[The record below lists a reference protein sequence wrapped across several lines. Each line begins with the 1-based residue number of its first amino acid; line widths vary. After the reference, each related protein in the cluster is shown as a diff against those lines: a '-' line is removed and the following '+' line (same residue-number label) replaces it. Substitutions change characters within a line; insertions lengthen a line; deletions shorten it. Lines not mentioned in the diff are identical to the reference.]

1 MLNALLFALQVSAAA
16 PAPAAAPASDQAQSG
31 APATLMEGMG
41 DLHHPIDTTS
51 EEAQKFFDQGLTFI
65 YAFNHDEA
73 IRSFRR
79 AAELDPASP
88 MPWWGIAYALGP
100 NINNDVDPDREKAAY
115 DAAQQALKLAEHAAP
130 QERAYVN
137 ALVKRYSNDPKAD
150 LKALASQYRT
160 SMRDLTV
167 AYPNDLDAAVLY
179 AESIMD
185 LHPWQLWSTDG
196 APADGTIE
204 LITVLENVLKYNPQ
218 HIGANHYY
226 VHAVEASISPER
238 GLESAERLKTLVPAA
253 GHLVHMPSHIYMH
266 TGNYAGAVA
275 ANEAGIAADRK
286 FIESTG
292 ATGIYP
298 EMYYNHN
305 LDFLAS
311 AAMMTGEFAKAST
324 AADEV
329 VKNALAGVED
339 MPMLEPFAAKKMFV
353 LLRFSKW
360 DDMLQVPAP
369 DQKLKLL
376 TVVWHFGRGV
386 AQAKKGNAAAADQE
400 KAAYNTAKRAV
411 PADTM
416 WGYNTASA
424 IFAVADAV
432 LDARIWLAK
441 KDLESSIAS
450 WKKAVLAEDKLA
462 YDEPDDWFY
471 PVRESLEAALLK
483 AHRLDETERI
493 FRQDDEHNPEN
504 PRTLF
509 IEYQF
514 YTMTDDK
521 DMSLVYRRRFSDAW
535 EHADVDLK
543 LDDY

>member
-1 MLNALLFALQVSAAA
+1 MLTTLLLAIQVSTAA
-16 PAPAAAPASDQAQSG
+16 PPPAAAPTPDQAQAA

-41 DLHHPIDTTS
+41 DLHHPIETKS

-100 NINNDVDPDREKAAY
+100 NINNDVDPAREKAAY
-115 DAAQQALKLAEHAAP
+115 DAAQQALKLAENAAP
-130 QERAYVN
+130 EERAYVN

-150 LKALASQYRT
+150 LKGLASQYRT
-160 SMRDLTV
+160 AMRDLTV

-185 LHPWQLWSTDG
+185 LHPWQLWTTDG
-196 APADGTIE
+196 APAEGTIE

-226 VHAVEASISPER
+226 IHAVEASISPER

-266 TGNYAGAVA
+266 TGDYAGAVA

-286 FIESTG
+286 YIE
-292 ATGIYP
+292 ATNPKGIYP

-311 AAMMTGEFAKAST
+311 AAMMTGEFAKASA

-329 VKNALAGVED
+329 VKNALAGVDD

-360 DDMLQVPAP
+360 DEMLQVPQP

-376 TVVWHFGRGV
+376 TAVWHFGRGV

-400 KAAYNTAKRAV
+400 KAAYTTAKRAV
-411 PADTM
+411 PAGAM
-416 WGYNTASA
+416 WGYNKASD

-441 KDLESSIAS
+441 KDLESSIAA
-450 WKKAVLAEDKLA
+450 WKKAVAAEDKLA

-514 YTMTDDK
+514 YTITDDK

>member
-1 MLNALLFALQVSAAA
+1 MLSTLLLALQVSTGA
-16 PAPAAAPASDQAQSG
+16 PAPATPDQTQPAA
-31 APATLMEGMG
+31 ATLMDGMG
-41 DLHHPIDTTS
+41 DLHHPIETTS
-51 EEAQKFFDQGLTFI
+51 DTAQKFFDQGLTFI

-100 NINNDVDPDREKAAY
+100 NINSDVDAEREKAAY
-115 DAAQQALKLAEHAAP
+115 DAAQQALKLSENATP

-137 ALVKRYSNDPKAD
+137 ALLKRYSNDPKAD
-150 LKALASQYRT
+150 LKTLASQYRNA
-160 SMRDLTV
+160 MRDLTV
-167 AYPNDLDAAVLY
+167 AYPNDLDASVLY

-185 LHPWQLWSTDG
+185 LHPWQLWTTDG
-196 APADGTIE
+196 APAEGTIE
-204 LITVLENVLKYNPQ
+204 LITVLENVLKYDPT

-226 VHAVEASISPER
+226 IHAVEASIAPER
-238 GLESAERLKTLVPAA
+238 ALESAERLKTLVPAA

-266 TGNYAGAVA
+266 TGDYAGAVA
-275 ANEAGIAADRK
+275 ANEAGIAADR
-286 FIESTG
+286 TYMG
-292 ATGIYP
+292 ATKASGIYP

-311 AAMMTGEFAKAST
+311 AAMMTGEFAKASN

-329 VKNALAGVED
+329 VKNALAGVGG
-339 MPMLEPFAAKKMFV
+339 MPMLEPFAAKKIWV

-360 DDMLQVPAP
+360 DDMLQVPQP
-369 DQKLKLL
+369 DPSLKML
-376 TVVWHFGRGV
+376 TAVWHFGRGV
-386 AQAKKGNAAAADQE
+386 AQAKKGNAPAADQE
-400 KAAYNTAKRAV
+400 KTAYNTAKRAIS
-411 PADTM
+411 ANAM
-416 WGYNTASA
+416 WGYNKASD
-424 IFAVADAV
+424 IFAVADSV

-441 KDLESSIAS
+441 KDLESSIAA
-450 WKKAVLAEDKLA
+450 WKRAVAAEDKLA

-493 FRQDDEHNPEN
+493 FRQDQEHNPEN

-509 IEYQF
+509 IQYQF
-514 YTMTDDK
+514 YTITGDD
-521 DMSLVYRRRFSDAW
+521 DLSLVYRRRFSDGW